1 MAEAITIARPYANAV
16 FSIAQEKGELKAW
29 SDLLAVLAQC
39 VNEPE
44 MQSIITSPAVSDE
57 QAVGL
62 LADIAGDLMTADA
75 KNFLLLLA
83 ENNRLLL
90 LADITVLFE
99 ELREEAEKSM
109 TAEVISARELSS
121 EQADKIAAA
130 LKQRLGR
137 DITLSTSIDESL
149 LGGAIIRAGDL
160 VIDGSALGK
169 LNRLANAIN

>member
-1 MAEAITIARPYANAV
+1 MAEAITIARPYASAV
-16 FSIAQEKGELKAW
+16 FAIAQEKGELKAW
-29 SDLLAVLAQC
+29 SDLLMVLAQC
-39 VNEPE
+39 VEQPE

-57 QAVGL
+57 QAVSV

-83 ENNRLLL
+83 ENNRLLSL
-90 LADITVLFE
+90 SDVTVLFE
-99 ELREEAEKSM
+99 ELRAEAEKSM
-109 TAEVISARELSS
+109 TAEVISARELTA
-121 EQADKIAAA
+121 EQAANISAA

-137 DITLSTSIDESL
+137 DVTLNTSIDESL

>member
-1 MAEAITIARPYANAV
+1 MAEAITIARPYANAI
-16 FSIAQEKGELKAW
+16 FSIAQDKGELKAW

-57 QAVGL
+57 QAVQL
-62 LADIAGDLMTADA
+62 LADIAGDKMTADA

-90 LADITVLFE
+90 LTDITVLFE

-121 EQADKIAAA
+121 EQADKISAA

-137 DITLSTSIDESL
+137 DVTLSTRIDESL
-149 LGGAIIRAGDL
+149 LGGAIIRAGDM

>member
-1 MAEAITIARPYANAV
+1 MAEAITIARPYASAV
-16 FSIAQEKGELKAW
+16 FAIAQEKGELKAW
-29 SDLLAVLAQC
+29 SDLLMVLAQC
-39 VNEPE
+39 VEQPE

-57 QAVGL
+57 QAVSV
-62 LADIAGDLMTADA
+62 LADIARDLMTADA

-83 ENNRLLL
+83 ENNRLLSL
-90 LADITVLFE
+90 SDVTVLFE
-99 ELREEAEKSM
+99 ELRAEAEKSM
-109 TAEVISARELSS
+109 TAEVISARELTA
-121 EQADKIAAA
+121 EQAANISAA

-137 DITLSTSIDESL
+137 DVTLNTSIDESL